1 MKQTIKI
8 GSVVTCEGLSWIVT
22 ALTRGRDKIARL
34 SVPGDL
40 SLQNVIY
47 RRVEELENPGPW
59 R

>member
-1 MKQTIKI
+1 MKRIKI
-8 GSVVTCEGLSWIVT
+8 GDVVTCEGLNWIVT
-22 ALTRGRDKIARL
+22 ALTRGRDKLARL